1 MSDSIVAYFYQY
13 IYLFIVLILSIPIMH
28 RYLRHKNVPEQ
39 LCVTDNQTSAFLLA
53 IMMTVFIGLRP
64 IHEVF
69 ADMPQYLGIYLSW
82 DDSFEFSWDRENYFY
97 DNLMLGLASIQFN
110 PTLFYVL
117 ISFIYFMCT
126 YWACKRLFP
135 NNTLTAFLVF
145 LAAFSTF
152 SYGTNG
158 IKAGSAAAIFLV
170 ALSYRD
176 NLKICAL
183 WMFISLGFHHSMVLP
198 IVAFVIT
205 LIVKNPKIYFYGW
218 IFSVLMACLH
228 ITFFQSI
235 FAGMAEESG
244 AGYLGA
250 NGYDDTSYLTGF
262 RPDFILYSSMPVFVG
277 YVAKIK
283 KRLKS
288 RTYDTLLYTYMTTN
302 AVWMLCMYASY
313 TNRIAYLSW
322 FLYPIVLIY
331 PFFDAQ
337 WGPNRYSTL
346 SKVMIGHLAFTLF
359 MSMIYYGGFV
369 KLFGLISSLL

>member
-1 MSDSIVAYFYQY
+1 
-13 IYLFIVLILSIPIMH
+13 
-28 RYLRHKNVPEQ
+28 
-39 LCVTDNQTSAFLLA
+39 
-53 IMMTVFIGLRP
+53 
-64 IHEVF
+64 
-69 ADMPQYLGIYLSW
+69 
-82 DDSFEFSWDRENYFY
+82 
-97 DNLMLGLASIQFN
+97 
-110 PTLFYVL
+110 
-117 ISFIYFMCT
+117 MCT

-135 NNTLTAFLVF
+135 NNSLTAFLVF

-158 IKAGSAAAIFLV
+158 IKAGSAAAIFLL

-235 FAGMAEESG
+235 FAGMADESG

-313 TNRIAYLSW
+313 TN
-322 FLYPIVLIY
+322 
-331 PFFDAQ
+331 
-337 WGPNRYSTL
+337 
-346 SKVMIGHLAFTLF
+346 
-359 MSMIYYGGFV
+359 
-369 KLFGLISSLL
+369 